1 MMETRVFRR
10 TRKTMKG
17 ISNER
22 FNRDPQVP
30 AEGGGLGGKE
40 TATSKMSTY
49 NGAKYPLGTTSF
61 PPPPF

>member
-30 AEGGGLGGKE
+30 AEGGGWGEGDRHIQ
-40 TATSKMSTY
+40 
-49 NGAKYPLGTTSF
+49 NVNI
-61 PPPPF
+61 